1 VLTLAVVALHAQR
14 PAGAVDHDHSVQ
26 AVGLAGAAEIF
37 ERFPG
42 TVATYSHST
51 QYIDPLERRGPGTR
65 ISCDWFR

>member
-1 VLTLAVVALHAQR
+1 
-14 PAGAVDHDHSVQ
+14 VQ

-51 QYIDPLERRGPGTR
+51 QYIDPLERRGLGTR